1 MTARGPVWLIVFMLV
16 IGVGLILH
24 RHLQYDVPLLPGES
38 QTLWLVEARID
49 FVADG
54 QPVRVEMARPTPQQ
68 ALVPLQETGASP
80 GYGLNFV
87 EQPHARAVW
96 TVREAQGPQTLFY
109 RSEILVSPGQAE
121 VAMPAPMLRQRQ
133 WPAPYANAIDDLLQR
148 ARSTSADNFSF
159 SRELLKLLAAPQ
171 PLQHVVLLKEK
182 YGSDMALLIADMLQ
196 QAGIPAAVVYGL
208 QLEDGRRNQTLMPLI
223 QVWQGEHN
231 EIFAV
236 PGRAPKSLAP
246 EQLLIWNPGG
256 QPVLDVMGAR
266 HSNIRFSMIRQQ
278 DAAYGALSEQLSGQY
293 DLFNFSIHALPIEEQ
308 AVFKTIL
315 LLPIGALIVCILRI
329 LVGLRTSGTFMP
341 VLIALAFMQT
351 SLVTGLIGFI
361 LVVGAGLLVR
371 SYLSNLNLLLVARIT
386 AVILSVIAIVGVF
399 SVLAYK
405 LGLTEGLKITLF
417 PMIIL
422 SWTIERM
429 SILWEEEGAREVVV
443 QGGGSLLTAV
453 LAYLAMSHVWIQHL
467 TFNFLGLQFVV
478 LALVLMIGSY
488 SGYRLLELR
497 RFREFAN

>member
-1 MTARGPVWLIVFMLV
+1 
-16 IGVGLILH
+16 
-24 RHLQYDVPLLPGES
+24 
-38 QTLWLVEARID
+38 
-49 FVADG
+49 
-54 QPVRVEMARPTPQQ
+54 
-68 ALVPLQETGASP
+68 
-80 GYGLNFV
+80 
-87 EQPHARAVW
+87 
-96 TVREAQGPQTLFY
+96 
-109 RSEILVSPGQAE
+109 
-121 VAMPAPMLRQRQ
+121 
-133 WPAPYANAIDDLLQR
+133 
-148 ARSTSADNFSF
+148 
-159 SRELLKLLAAPQ
+159 
-171 PLQHVVLLKEK
+171 
-182 YGSDMALLIADMLQ
+182 
-196 QAGIPAAVVYGL
+196 
-208 QLEDGRRNQTLMPLI
+208 
-223 QVWQGEHN
+223 
-231 EIFAV
+231 
-236 PGRAPKSLAP
+236 
-246 EQLLIWNPGG
+246 
-256 QPVLDVMGAR
+256 
-266 HSNIRFSMIRQQ
+266 
-278 DAAYGALSEQLSGQY
+278 
-293 DLFNFSIHALPIEEQ
+293 
-308 AVFKTIL
+308 
-315 LLPIGALIVCILRI
+315 
-329 LVGLRTSGTFMP
+329 MP

-488 SGYRLLELR
+488 SGYRLLELH

>member
-1 MTARGPVWLIVFMLV
+1 MTARGPFVLV
-16 IGVGLILH
+16 VLLFLLGSGLILH
-24 RHLQYDVPLLPGES
+24 RHVQYDVPLLPGES

-54 QPVRVEMARPTPQQ
+54 QPVRVEMARPTLQS

-96 TVREAQGPQTLFY
+96 TVRQASGPQTLFY
-109 RSEILVSPGQAE
+109 RSEILVSPGQDVE
-121 VAMPAPMLRQRQ
+121 PQPAPELRQRQ
-133 WPAPYANAIDDLLQR
+133 WPAPYASAIRDVMAR
-148 ARSTSADNFSF
+148 AQKTSADHFSYA
-159 SRELLKLLAAPQ
+159 RELFKLFAAPQ
-171 PLQHVVLLKEK
+171 PLQHVALLKDK
-182 YGSDMALLIADMLQ
+182 YGQQIPQLLADMLQ
-196 QAGIPAAVVYGL
+196 QANIPAAVVYAL
-208 QLEDGRRNQTLMPLI
+208 PLEDGRRNQGLLPI
-223 QVWQGEHN
+223 VKVWQGDGSEL
-231 EIFAV
+231 FPV
-236 PGRAPKSLAP
+236 PGHELPTLAP

-256 QPVLDVMGAR
+256 QPVVDVMGAR
-266 HSNIRFSMIRQQ
+266 HSSIRFSMIRQQ
-278 DAAYGALSEQLSGQY
+278 ESAYGALSEQLSGQY

-315 LLPIGALIVCILRI
+315 LLPIGALIVCFLRI

-351 SLVTGLIGFI
+351 SLLTGLVGFI

-371 SYLSNLNLLLVARIT
+371 SYLSSLNLLLVARIT
-386 AVILSVIAIVGVF
+386 AVIVSVIAIVGLF

-405 LGLTEGLKITLF
+405 FGLTEGLKITLF

-429 SILWEEEGAREVVV
+429 SILWEEEGAREVVI

-453 LAYLAMSHVWIQHL
+453 LAYLAMSHPWIQHL

-488 SGYRLLELR
+488 GGYRLLELH
-497 RFREFAN
+497 RFREFAR